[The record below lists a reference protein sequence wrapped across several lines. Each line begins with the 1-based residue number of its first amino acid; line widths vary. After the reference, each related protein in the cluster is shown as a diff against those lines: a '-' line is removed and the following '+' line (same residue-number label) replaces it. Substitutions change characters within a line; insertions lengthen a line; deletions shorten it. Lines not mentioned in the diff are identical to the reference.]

1 MNIFDNIK
9 VVIIGDRDGIP
20 GEAIKECVLTAGN
33 VEVLFAA
40 TECFVWTAAGAM
52 DLENQKR
59 IKNLVDEHGGEN
71 IVVVFGA
78 AEAEAAGLAAE
89 TVTIGDPTYAGA
101 LAGVEL
107 GLKAYHALEQEFKD
121 SVDPTVY
128 DEQVGMMEMV
138 LDVDGISEEMKKI
151 RAEHCKY

>member
-1 MNIFDNIK
+1 M
-9 VVIIGDRDGIP
+9 
-20 GEAIKECVLTAGN
+20 
-33 VEVLFAA
+33 
-40 TECFVWTAAGAM
+40 
-52 DLENQKR
+52 ENQKR
-59 IKNLVDEHGGEN
+59 IKNLVEEHGGEN

-78 AEAEAAGLAAE
+78 AEGEAAGLAAE

-107 GLKAYHALEQEFKD
+107 GLKAFHALEEEFKN

-138 LDVDGISEEMKKI
+138 LDVEAITEEMRKI
-151 RAEHCKY
+151 RDEHCKY